1 LFVRGKIV
9 GLLCEVIF
17 QIKKHKKIGLS
28 PESLVPNGLNP
39 EPQYVLNLKYQDV
52 LCGSYHW
59 ENDHNDSNVYV
70 KLTDYQKKKIFTL
83 TFYLLCSYPDIE
95 LYYIN
100 MENSYDFYLIHEK
113 ISHHQFDDVKMKD

>member
-1 LFVRGKIV
+1 M
-9 GLLCEVIF
+9 
-17 QIKKHKKIGLS
+17 
-28 PESLVPNGLNP
+28 
-39 EPQYVLNLKYQDV
+39 

-113 ISHHQFDDVKMKD
+113 ISHHQFDDVKMKDWLYEHVDHYGLYGRYDSGD